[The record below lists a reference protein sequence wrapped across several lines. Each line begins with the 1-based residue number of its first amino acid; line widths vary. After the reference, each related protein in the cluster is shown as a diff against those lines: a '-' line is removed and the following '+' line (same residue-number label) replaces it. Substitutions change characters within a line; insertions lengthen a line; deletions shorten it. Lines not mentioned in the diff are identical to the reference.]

1 MRVALVH
8 RAIDIASLLAEVS
21 DASCGAACVFVGSVR
36 DVNDGRAVTGI
47 DYSAYE
53 SMAEREMAA
62 IAREADE
69 QFGVSRLVVE
79 HRLGHLGLGDVS
91 IAIVAGHAHRMA
103 ALDATRFV
111 IEQVKQRVPIWKRE
125 HYVDGT
131 REWVGAGTGSESA
144 EQGTEVPINSTEA
157 SAR

>member
-1 MRVALVH
+1 MRVALVN
-8 RAIDIASLLAEVS
+8 RAIDIAALIAEVS
-21 DASCGAACVFVGSVR
+21 DASCGGVSVFLGAVR
-36 DVNDGRAVTGI
+36 NLNEGRDVTGI

-53 SMAEREMAA
+53 SMAEREMTA

-69 QFGVSRLVVE
+69 RFGVNRVVIE

-91 IAIVAGHAHRMA
+91 IAIVAAHAHRAA
-103 ALDATRFV
+103 ALDTTRFV

-131 REWVGAGTGSESA
+131 REWVGAGTGNG
-144 EQGTEVPINSTEA
+144 EQGTEDPVDVGEA
-157 SAR
+157 RVG